1 MDEEYLELQKILL
14 EIVEANKGV
23 PVKEDDRFIDA
34 ESLAVKFFEH
44 SASIVFLYKDT
55 TLPEIKLRFFDLASL
70 NIIAR
75 AMIEN
80 FLVFY
85 YVFSE
90 PKNDEE
96 KDFRY
101 LVYWISGL
109 IERQNYSIESPQ
121 GKIILANERIVIE
134 KIIER
139 LEKNSH
145 FIDLGQKQRE
155 RILRRGEWGLKV
167 WTEIALSAGLN
178 ESNSNAFYK
187 FLCGYAHSGS
197 LSLQQIQQTVT
208 KADKRRLFEAT
219 ISLLNIAFANLI
231 LCYCNYFPKAKNY
244 FDQLTERRNLVK
256 LWKDVGS
263 TEMKDIEVDW
273 SKLNEYK
280 ALL

>member
-14 EIVEANKGV
+14 EVIQANKGV

-44 SASIVFLYKDT
+44 SASIVYLYKDT
-55 TLPEIKLRFFDLASL
+55 VLPEIRLKFFDLASL
-70 NIIAR
+70 NIISR

-90 PKNDEE
+90 PQNEDE

-109 IERQNYSIESPQ
+109 IERQNCPIESPQ
-121 GKIILANERIVIE
+121 GKIILVNEKKVID
-134 KIIER
+134 KIIKR
-139 LEKNSH
+139 LENNS
-145 FIDLGQKQRE
+145 FYNNLGNKQKDK
-155 RILRRGEWGLKV
+155 ILIRGEWRFKS
-167 WTEIALSAGLN
+167 WSDIALSAGLN
-178 ESNSNAFYK
+178 ESNSKAFYK

-197 LSLQQIQQTVT
+197 LSLQQIHQTVS
-208 KADKRRLFEAT
+208 KADKIKLFQGT
-219 ISLLNIAFANLI
+219 ISLLKIAFANLI
-231 LCYCNYFPKAKNY
+231 LSYCNYFPKAQEYYNKIEERNY
-244 FDQLTERRNLVK
+244 LVK

-263 TEMKDIEVDW
+263 TEMKDIEMDW
-273 SKLNEYK
+273 SKLNI
-280 ALL
+280 

>member
-14 EIVEANKGV
+14 EVIQANKGV

-44 SASIVFLYKDT
+44 SASIVYLYKDT
-55 TLPEIKLRFFDLASL
+55 VLPEIRLKFFDLASL
-70 NIIAR
+70 NIISR

-90 PKNDEE
+90 PQNEDE

-109 IERQNYSIESPQ
+109 IERQNYPIESPQ
-121 GKIILANERIVIE
+121 GKIILVNEKKVID
-134 KIIER
+134 KIIKR
-139 LEKNSH
+139 LENNS
-145 FIDLGQKQRE
+145 FYNNLGNKQKDK
-155 RILRRGEWGLKV
+155 ILIRGEWRFKS
-167 WTEIALSAGLN
+167 WSDIALSAGLN
-178 ESNSNAFYK
+178 ESNSKAFYK

-197 LSLQQIQQTVT
+197 LSLQQIHQTVS
-208 KADKRRLFEAT
+208 KADKIKLFQGT
-219 ISLLNIAFANLI
+219 ISLLKIAFANLI
-231 LCYCNYFPKAKNY
+231 LSYCNYFPKAQEYYNKIEERNY
-244 FDQLTERRNLVK
+244 LVK

-263 TEMKDIEVDW
+263 TEMKDIEMDW
-273 SKLNEYK
+273 SKLNI
-280 ALL
+280 